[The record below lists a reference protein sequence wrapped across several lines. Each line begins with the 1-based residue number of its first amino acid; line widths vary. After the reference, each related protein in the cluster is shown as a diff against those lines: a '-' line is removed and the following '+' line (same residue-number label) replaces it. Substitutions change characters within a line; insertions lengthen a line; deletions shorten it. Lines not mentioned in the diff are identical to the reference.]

1 MRILTMK
8 TKIRVFSLVLAL
20 AMLLSLASCAK
31 RDPNIPEG
39 FLLAENEGADYYF
52 YYPETW
58 LLDRADAGMTSAYV
72 SEVDFSNVSVTAMTA
87 SEEYQGLPEY
97 AEEYYLKQF
106 TDNFQ
111 NLEVERNQDGTLKR
125 SVLKIDDCDAIAF
138 GYSAVFGGENYRF
151 RSWLISYNG
160 YIYTVLYTA
169 KAEQY
174 DANFDLAEKI
184 ATSIQ
189 FK

>member
-1 MRILTMK
+1 MK
-8 TKIRVFSLVLAL
+8 HIKKLACLLLAVLSLVLL
-20 AMLLSLASCAK
+20 CACSK
-31 RDPNIPEG
+31 PDPNIPEG
-39 FLLAENEGADYYF
+39 FLLAENPGADYYF

-72 SEVDFSNVSVTAMTA
+72 SEMDFSNVSVTAFTA
-87 SEEYQGLPEY
+87 SNEYRTLPEY
-97 AEEYYLKQF
+97 AQEFYLKQF

-125 SVLKIDDCDAIAF
+125 SVLKIDECEAIAF
-138 GYSAVFGGENYRF
+138 QYSAVFGGEDYSF
-151 RSWLISYNG
+151 RTWLISYNG

-169 KAEQY
+169 KADRFE
-174 DANFDLAEKI
+174 ANLALAEQI
-184 ATSIQ
+184 AMNIR